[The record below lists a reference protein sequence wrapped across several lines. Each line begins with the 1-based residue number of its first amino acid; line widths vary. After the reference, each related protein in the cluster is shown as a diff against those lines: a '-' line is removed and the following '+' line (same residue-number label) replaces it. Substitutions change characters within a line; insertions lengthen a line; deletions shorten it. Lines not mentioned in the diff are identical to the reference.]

1 MKKLIFFIFVL
12 TSLSHNYLKAQMVDG
27 IDLEDTKRYVFWFYI
42 KAEIKMD
49 RKLHMPVYSVRRVG
63 KDIKGGTLKKYNKD
77 VWRNIN
83 GGNQLC
89 IGPFSK
95 LEDAKRANQCYDLGR
110 KTNKIMEQEIAN
122 TVDTTDNTYY
132 WYTLEYE
139 ITKRTHR
146 YVLSRIPAAVQE
158 GSLKDFKE
166 MLWMLL
172 HQQDKKL
179 VIGPFT
185 DQTDA
190 EISKLIN
197 RNEESLKKIK

>member
-1 MKKLIFFIFVL
+1 MKKVLLLIMILFIAQ
-12 TSLSHNYLKAQMVDG
+12 TYYSKAQGNVEGLDAS
-27 IDLEDTKRYVFWFYI
+27 KKYVFWFYI

-49 RKLHMPVYSVRRVG
+49 RELHIPIYTVRRVG
-63 KDIKGGTLKKYNKD
+63 KEIKGGTLKKYNRD

-89 IGPFSK
+89 VGPFSD
-95 LEDAKRANQCYDLGR
+95 LEDAKRANKCYNLGR
-110 KTNKIMEQEIAN
+110 KTDATMQKEIEN

-132 WYTLEYE
+132 WYPLEFE

-146 YVLSRIPAAVQE
+146 YVLSRIPAAAPS
-158 GSLKDFKE
+158 GDLKTFKE
-166 MLWMLL
+166 MLWLLL

-179 VIGPFT
+179 LIGPFT
-185 DQTDA
+185 SEEDA
-190 EISKLIN
+190 KISMLIN

>member
-1 MKKLIFFIFVL
+1 MKKLILLILITIVSAN
-12 TSLSHNYLKAQMVDG
+12 TYLKAQMVDG
-27 IDLEDTKRYVFWFYI
+27 IDLEDTKRYVFWFYV
-42 KAEIKMD
+42 KAEIRMD
-49 RKLHMPVYSVRRVG
+49 RELHIPVYSVRRVG
-63 KDIKGGTLKKYNKD
+63 KEIKGGTLKKYNKD

-89 IGPFSK
+89 VGPFFN
-95 LEDAKRANQCYDLGR
+95 LEDAKVANSCYNLGR
-110 KTNKIMEQEIAN
+110 KTDATMQKEIEN

-132 WYTLEYE
+132 WYTLEFE

-146 YVLSRIPAAVQE
+146 YVLSRIPAAVNQ

-185 DQTDA
+185 DQTQA
-190 EISKLIN
+190 EISKMIN